1 MYSSN
6 EWFHAINFQIV
17 ELFFLSGTQLGLGYN
32 VTSIRFT
39 GLITSVI
46 GIGGEDSHPTG
57 EKKILTFLDFN
68 SSFPIF
74 ARFISRYNRS
84 LIASLS
90 LGRFG
95 LFSGIRGRILSSNR
109 SMAWLVG
116 WITCVIKGSYHNEIY

>member
-1 MYSSN
+1 MLLPT
-6 EWFHAINFQIV
+6 F
-17 ELFFLSGTQLGLGYN
+17 TQFGLRYN
-32 VTSIRFT
+32 VTSIRLT

-74 ARFISRYNRS
+74 ARFIIRYNRC
-84 LIASLS
+84 LIACLS
-90 LGRFG
+90 LGRFE
-95 LFSGIRGRILSSNR
+95 LVSGIKGRILSSNR

-116 WITCVIKGSYHNEIY
+116 WITCVIKGCLSTEIY